1 MDDPIALLEMLGP
14 SGTAVAVCLYL
25 HKSFIAHSKF
35 MLEMLLKE
43 QEEDRKVFEQAVT
56 KLDQRLQ
63 YLELLIKD
71 MRDKR

>member
-1 MDDPIALLEMLGP
+1 
-14 SGTAVAVCLYL
+14 
-25 HKSFIAHSKF
+25 
-35 MLEMLLKE
+35 MLLKE